1 MTPDGT
7 AGASLCVSAART
19 PGPDLAGL
27 SLTGWWP
34 YVPDDVIGAALAVL
48 LIGLVR
54 GLPDRAETE
63 AAEGSALAG

>member
-1 MTPDGT
+1 MV
-7 AGASLCVSAART
+7 AVC
-19 PGPDLAGL
+19 PG
-27 SLTGWWP
+27 
-34 YVPDDVIGAALAVL
+34 DVIGAALAVL